1 LSAQPANALSTATTV
16 ISAPLPAPPGPTTA
30 DMMNIMVM
38 TMLQQQQALMTRSSI
53 MAPQL
58 PIIDH
63 VPTTTSSAA
72 MPSSS
77 FPTGALTTM
86 TSGISSSLLAFP
98 DVSLADFCARY
109 HVGEKDRARLETLEF
124 HPGDNINDLEPE
136 EWKDRAGFVPLS
148 WSRIKTKNQQF
159 LHDAEAGKWGQLKE

>member
-1 LSAQPANALSTATTV
+1 
-16 ISAPLPAPPGPTTA
+16 
-30 DMMNIMVM
+30 
-38 TMLQQQQALMTRSSI
+38 
-53 MAPQL
+53 
-58 PIIDH
+58 
-63 VPTTTSSAA
+63 
-72 MPSSS
+72 
-77 FPTGALTTM
+77 M

-109 HVGEKDRARLETLEF
+109 HVGEKDRARLETLD
-124 HPGDNINDLEPE
+124 PRDNINDLEPE